1 MGETPADTLK
11 EIEETRA
18 RLDGRFQQL
27 EQKLPSTLAALKR
40 TGALVAV
47 VGVLGTVT
55 RFVLRSKR
63 RRAGDRRI
71 HDLEDRLDRLERRV
85 DD

>member
-55 RFVLRSKR
+55 RFILRSRR

-71 HDLEDRLDRLERRV
+71 HDLEDRLDRVERRL

>member
-11 EIEETRA
+11 EIEETRE

-27 EQKLPSTLAALKR
+27 EQRLPSTLATLKR

-47 VGVLGTVT
+47 VGMLGTVA
-55 RFVLRSKR
+55 RVVLRSR
-63 RRAGDRRI
+63 RKRAGDRLI
-71 HDLEDRLDRLERRV
+71 HELEDRLGRLERRL

>member
-11 EIEETRA
+11 EIEETRE

-27 EQKLPSTLAALKR
+27 EQRLPSTLAALKR

-47 VGVLGTVT
+47 VGMLGTVA
-55 RFVLRSKR
+55 RVVLRSR
-63 RRAGDRRI
+63 RKRAGDRRM
-71 HDLEDRLDRLERRV
+71 HDLEDRLDRLERRL

>member
-27 EQKLPSTLAALKR
+27 EQKLPSTLGAMRR

-55 RFVLRSKR
+55 RFVLRSRR
-63 RRAGDRRI
+63 RRAGVRRI
-71 HDLEDRLDRLERRV
+71 HDLEDRLDRLERRLE
-85 DD
+85 D

>member
-18 RLDGRFQQL
+18 RLDGQLGQL
-27 EQKLPSTLAALKR
+27 EERLPAALSGLKR
-40 TGALVAV
+40 TGVLVAV
-47 VGVLGTVT
+47 VGVLGTMT
-55 RFVLRSKR
+55 RLLLRSRRKR
-63 RRAGDRRI
+63 RGDRRL
-71 HDLEDRLDRLERRV
+71 HDLEDRLDRLERRL

>member
-18 RLDGRFQQL
+18 RLDGQLGQL
-27 EQKLPSTLAALKR
+27 EQRLPATLSLLKR
-40 TGALVAV
+40 TGLVVAAV
-47 VGVLGTVT
+47 GMLGTMT
-55 RFVLRSKR
+55 RVLLRSRRKR
-63 RRAGDRRI
+63 LGDRRM
-71 HDLEDRLDRLERRV
+71 HDLEDRLDRLERRL

>member
-18 RLDGRFQQL
+18 RLDGRFAQL
-27 EQKLPSTLAALKR
+27 EQRLPSTLAGLKR

-47 VGVLGTVT
+47 VGMLGTVA
-55 RFVLRSKR
+55 RVVLRSR
-63 RRAGDRRI
+63 RKRAGESRM
-71 HDLEDRLDRLERRV
+71 HDLEDRLDRLERRL

>member
-1 MGETPADTLK
+1 MGETPADTMR

-27 EQKLPSTLAALKR
+27 EQRLPSTLATLKR

-47 VGVLGTVT
+47 VGVLGSVA
-55 RFVLRSKR
+55 RFVLRNRR

-71 HDLEDRLDRLERRV
+71 HDLEDRLDRLERRL

>member
-27 EQKLPSTLAALKR
+27 EQKLPSTLAAMKR

-47 VGVLGTVT
+47 VGVLGAVT
-55 RFVLRSKR
+55 RFVLRSR
-63 RRAGDRRI
+63 RKRAGDRRF
-71 HDLEDRLDRLERRV
+71 HDLEDRLDRLERRL

>member
-1 MGETPADTLK
+1 MGETPADTLR

-27 EQKLPSTLAALKR
+27 EQKLPSTLAGLKR

-55 RFVLRSKR
+55 RFVLRSR
-63 RRAGDRRI
+63 RKRAGDRRI
-71 HDLEDRLDRLERRV
+71 HELEDRLDRLERRL